1 MKKIFGIIAS
11 LCLLVGCVSNRS
23 TVLIPDPSESFSFV
37 ANDNLVFS
45 LNTVSVETTYDVNAK
60 GNTGSYL
67 SGVVIKNTEKYSYI
81 LTAYHGIDDLKDVKK
96 YIIEVKDQVSEKAS
110 LCSIFYGNEKKDIA
124 ILKTKRLDVPEVKRI
139 IGPYPKML
147 DELFQSGSPENIQL
161 YINRVYLVKYYKLED
176 DIWFKFNG
184 SIRSGNSG
192 GGVFTEDGS
201 FLGMTLEMEDNVNG
215 RGVTA
220 YSIFKEIDKLKYE

>member
-11 LCLLVGCVSNRS
+11 LCLLVGCVSNRP
-23 TVLIPDPSESFSFV
+23 TVLVPDPSESFSFV

-45 LNTVSVETTYDVNAK
+45 LNIVGIETTHDVDAK

-81 LTAYHGIDDLKDVKK
+81 LTAYHGLDELKDHKD
-96 YIIEVKDQVSEKAS
+96 YIITVKDQVSENLS
-110 LCSIFYGNEKKDIA
+110 GCSIFYGNEKKDIA
-124 ILKTKRLDVPEVKRI
+124 LLKTKRLDVPEAKRLTE
-139 IGPYPKML
+139 PYPKML
-147 DELFQSGSPENIQL
+147 DELFQAGSPKNIQL

-184 SIRSGNSG
+184 SIRAGNSG
-192 GGVFTEDGS
+192 GGVFTKDGS